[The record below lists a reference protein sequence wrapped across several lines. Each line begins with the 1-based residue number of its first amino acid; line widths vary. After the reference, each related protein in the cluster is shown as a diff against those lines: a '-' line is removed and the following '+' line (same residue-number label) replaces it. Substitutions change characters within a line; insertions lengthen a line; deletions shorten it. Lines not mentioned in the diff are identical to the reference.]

1 MMIKRIKNLLKLNKK
16 KSEENVYANIDEMF
30 STLGVDELCIQVGE
44 DLIPFGEA
52 ICEKIQDLRKK
63 LKDKT
68 GLIIPP
74 VRVIDNFDFQE
85 NEYQIKL
92 RNKLVFTGFTVPTS
106 DYATNEISRS
116 LENACMENLD
126 IVMTNE
132 IVEKYIE
139 CVQRNN
145 GWLVWYLARLIPTTG
160 IKVILTDL
168 IRNGKSI
175 NDITYIFEKICEQA
189 TKVRDVYSI
198 PDAHKIAETLNLE
211 LK

>member
-1 MMIKRIKNLLKLNKK
+1 MIKRIKNLLKLNKK
-16 KSEENVYANIDEMF
+16 KSEENVYAKIDELF

-44 DLIPFGEA
+44 DLIPFCEV

-74 VRVIDNFDFQE
+74 VRVIDNLDFQE

-132 IVEKYIE
+132 MVEKYIE